1 MAFEYEA
8 LVGHLNIVGGRA
20 ISAPPPGAVVE
31 VAPAKAARGR
41 EADTF
46 FTRVLPAGKYIA
58 PASFYENMAQLAADK
73 YFESAGSVTAALREV
88 LTYLN
93 QNLAEHN
100 RQTPDRPFL
109 AEMAC
114 AVLRGE
120 DLIIARC
127 GGAVAALWHEAIDR
141 AASRWQ

>member
-20 ISAPPPGAVVE
+20 VSASPPGQIIE

-41 EADTF
+41 EVDTF
-46 FTRVLPAGKYIA
+46 FALVLPAGQHVA
-58 PASFYENMAQLAADK
+58 PASFYENMAQLAAEK

-88 LTYLN
+88 LTFLN
-93 QNLAEHN
+93 QNLNDHN
-100 RQTPDRPFL
+100 RQQPGQPFV
-109 AEMAC
+109 ADMAC

-120 DLIIARC
+120 DLIVARV
-127 GGAVAALWHEAIDR
+127 GGAVGGGRPYAAA
-141 AASRWQ
+141 